1 MDVPYPK
8 NIVWYIEARPWNGS
22 KAQPGFAP
30 ADPSSM
36 GSAVAV
42 QLEHLDQ
49 DGNPFQPAKIRQYL
63 LTCGHVV
70 RQAAS
75 NADAGWGHLLEEIYC
90 WPPGKGYQRT
100 RPNSRGSGDLD
111 GPKRASVS
119 SISPCQAAL
128 GEVPL
133 QDRLARCH
141 PHPGFI
147 LLVGTPEAL
156 FP

>member
-75 NADAGWGHLLEEIYC
+75 NADAGWGPFWKKFIV
-90 WPPGKGYQRT
+90 G
-100 RPNSRGSGDLD
+100 RPAKATSLGGVAATWHGGD
-111 GPKRASVS
+111 GPAYDGRNHHRPPALEVLAEAENELKAKLKKR
-119 SISPCQAAL
+119 
-128 GEVPL
+128 
-133 QDRLARCH
+133 
-141 PHPGFI
+141 
-147 LLVGTPEAL
+147 
-156 FP
+156 